1 MPELPEVEI
10 TARRLGA
17 SLAGVQVESALA
29 PGMVAMKSVDPPLG
43 VLASRRIAA
52 VRRIGKMP
60 VVGFDSLVEGMTQS
74 LPEYRRQHVA
84 ANADMLRVGYEV
96 GGLRRVPFW
105 DASVIEPMIE
115 RAR

>member
-1 MPELPEVEI
+1 MPEVPEVEI

-60 VVGFDSLVEGMTQS
+60 VVDFDPLERGPA
-74 LPEYRRQHVA
+74 PEDRAGSAGPRALLLHLMSA
-84 ANADMLRVGYEV
+84 GRPPAVGKP
-96 GGLRRVPFW
+96 RSTSSAMRST
-105 DASVIEPMIE
+105 ATS
-115 RAR
+115 R